1 MQIGRRGIH
10 EWDQETYK
18 RLGPSLEDAC
28 YVTNIKAS
36 WLQEKYHKWKGNPHP
51 PKRKCRPWTWLSLA
65 SACCPNCFQPAWN
78 DDFLAP
84 RPLLRDG
91 KGGEGGFLPILSP
104 TDRNVACF
112 PFTTC
117 LKCIEMGQQQTSYS
131 RPERDKKHFCL
142 FAWEAQGRFG
152 HCYWFSGGN
161 TLQGIE
167 PKKVFLLS

>member
-1 MQIGRRGIH
+1 MNMTKPGKSLPPQLFPACMEWWLLGTSPFAQRWQMGR
-10 EWDQETYK
+10 
-18 RLGPSLEDAC
+18 
-28 YVTNIKAS
+28 V
-36 WLQEKYHKWKGNPHP
+36 
-51 PKRKCRPWTWLSLA
+51 
-65 SACCPNCFQPAWN
+65 
-78 DDFLAP
+78 
-84 RPLLRDG
+84 
-91 KGGEGGFLPILSP
+91 LPILSP

-142 FAWEAQGRFG
+142 YTWEAQGRFG

-167 PKKVFLLS
+167 PKRSSWWAKNGKGRLSNASTLVQGGVSTVATVWTTLGTWHWEG